1 MGAVYRD
8 TLEAVGGTGAYAW
21 TQTGGAMP
29 AGLSL
34 DLATGLIS
42 GTAEEDGEFELAVEV
57 ISGALSSSD
66 TVTLIIERP
75 SLALG
80 DIINHLLAPGVVLS
94 VDEERYLDIIGN
106 NNGSFDI
113 GDFRA
118 YLQEEGLVA
127 ADILPAAVV
136 EALEEMDRSNR
147 GAARKEEGR

>member
-1 MGAVYRD
+1 M
-8 TLEAVGGTGAYAW
+8 
-21 TQTGGAMP
+21 
-29 AGLSL
+29 
-34 DLATGLIS
+34 
-42 GTAEEDGEFELAVEV
+42 
-57 ISGALSSSD
+57 
-66 TVTLIIERP
+66 TLIIERP